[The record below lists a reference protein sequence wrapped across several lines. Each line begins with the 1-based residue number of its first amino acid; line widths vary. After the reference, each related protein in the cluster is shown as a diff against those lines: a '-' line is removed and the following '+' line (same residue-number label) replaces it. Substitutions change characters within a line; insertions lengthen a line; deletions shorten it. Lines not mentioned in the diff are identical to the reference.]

1 MLKNEQIINSL
12 TNLIHSTNVF
22 NADCEIIEF
31 MLDNAEINIPD
42 KNRYFVN
49 TSTEEITTLI
59 KNIRAE
65 KFRKEIAENKY
76 SEG

>member
-42 KNRYFVN
+42 KNRYFVKII
-49 TSTEEITTLI
+49 EKQI
-59 KNIRAE
+59 KNSII
-65 KFRKEIAENKY
+65 KELDSSINLT
-76 SEG
+76 SILDNI